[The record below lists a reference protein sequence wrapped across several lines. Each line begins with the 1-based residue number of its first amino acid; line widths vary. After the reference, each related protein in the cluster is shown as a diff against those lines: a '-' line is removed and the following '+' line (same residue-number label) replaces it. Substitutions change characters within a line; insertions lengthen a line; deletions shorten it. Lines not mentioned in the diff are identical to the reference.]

1 MSSSLLRA
9 LRGALLVG
17 APFALSDCTL
27 AESSCPDNGVVPPLA
42 RAVDVDA
49 SLANGGP
56 LDAAQCEET
65 CADVGDTLVTC
76 VRESASV
83 VLCFEQPYP
92 CKGRRPSGL
101 KEGAR
106 AGRKGFELHLAEAAW
121 LEAASVDAFRCLRRE
136 LREHGAPRRL
146 LRAASRSARD
156 ERRHARSSTALARRF
171 GVVVPPVQRE
181 QVPTRGIEALALE
194 NAVEGCVRETWG
206 ALVALRQAAR
216 ASEPA
221 LRATMARIAHDEV
234 RHAELA
240 FRIDAWLCRRLSA
253 EQRARVRQAR
263 AAAVA
268 RLAHDVQQQLPRA
281 ERQRLGLPGAPEAL
295 QMLSELDRT
304 LALSSGH
311 RCAHAGRR
319 ASVARSVQ
327 A

>member
-17 APFALSDCTL
+17 APFALSDCL
-27 AESSCPDNGVVPPLA
+27 LVGESSCPDDGVDPPA
-42 RAVDVDA
+42 AEAVSIEPSVA
-49 SLANGGP
+49 SGGP
-56 LDAAQCEET
+56 LDWTQCDQA
-65 CADVGDTLVTC
+65 CATVGDGLVTC

-83 VLCFEQPYP
+83 VLCFKQPYP
-92 CKGRRPSGL
+92 CEGRRPAGL

-106 AGRKGFELHLAEAAW
+106 AGRNGFELHLSDAAW

-136 LREHGAPRRL
+136 LRAHGAPRRL
-146 LRAASRSARD
+146 LRAASRSRRD
-156 ERRHARSSTALARRF
+156 ERRHARATVALARRF

-181 QVPTRGIEALALE
+181 RVPTRDIEALALE

-206 ALVALRQAAR
+206 ALVALRQASR
-216 ASEPA
+216 ASEPTV
-221 LRATMARIAHDEV
+221 RAAMARIAPDEV

-240 FRIDAWLCRRLSA
+240 FRVDAWLCRRLSA

-268 RLAHDVQQQLPRA
+268 QLAHDVRQQLPRA
-281 ERQRLGLPGAPEAL
+281 ERERLGLPGAREAL

-304 LALSSGH
+304 LSLSSGH
-311 RCAHAGRR
+311 GHR
-319 ASVARSVQ
+319 
-327 A
+327 